1 MGDLQ
6 LQHVHSSQDDLLDRL
21 DRAHKTIRIL
31 EQRVAMQERTY
42 LAAMHEKNRK
52 IRELQLSLQGKQ

>member
-6 LQHVHSSQDDLLDRL
+6 LQRVHPSQDDLLDRL
-21 DRAHKTIRIL
+21 DRANKTIRVL